1 MFRKDER
8 LTLMQHSCF
17 SLARLTLL
25 SLTAVASLSAA
36 PSGAIFTTVGDGT
49 RVNANHF
56 ESKCAVHL
64 DGGPGP
70 NAPAHAAGLP
80 DGEYYFQVTDP
91 SGKHL
96 LSTDVVSNR
105 RFRVA
110 NGVIVAY
117 TGIGGLVH
125 PTGVD
130 RDHSELGAITIRLA
144 NASCPTDFLD
154 SPNSSGV
161 YKVWATPVND
171 FVGDPTQVDNDCG
184 NGCFHGF
191 VPSKSK
197 TDNFKAK
204 SGSPTFCLT
213 VNKEFLQGDGTY
225 LPTANWQFKVTD
237 PLGVTNLYFTNAA
250 GTVQVCGL
258 AEGAY
263 SVSEDLT
270 SSVWVVGLVVN
281 GAALPP
287 DSVYSFTWTTTKAQ
301 PVITFRNGNAS
312 LPE

>member
-1 MFRKDER
+1 
-8 LTLMQHSCF
+8 MQGSCF
-17 SLARLTLL
+17 SITTRSFLFSLA
-25 SLTAVASLSAA
+25 AVVSVSAA
-36 PSGAIFTTVGDGT
+36 PSGAIFTTLGDGSA
-49 RVNANHF
+49 VNANHF

-80 DGEYYFQVTDP
+80 NGDYYFQVTDA
-91 SGKHL
+91 SGRHL
-96 LSTDVVSNR
+96 LSTDPVSNR

-117 TGIGGLVH
+117 TGTGGLVH
-125 PTGVD
+125 PTGID
-130 RDHSELGAITIRLA
+130 RDHPELGAVTIRLA
-144 NASCPTDFLD
+144 NTSCPADFLD
-154 SPNSSGV
+154 SPNAGGV

-171 FVGDPTQVDNDCG
+171 FVGNPAQVDNECG

-204 SGSPTFCLT
+204 SGTPTFCLT
-213 VNKEFLQGDGTY
+213 VNKEFFQGDGSY
-225 LPTANWQFKVTD
+225 LPTPNWQFKVTD
-237 PLGVTNLYFTNAA
+237 PLGVTNSYFTNTA

-263 SVSEDLT
+263 SVFEELPPY
-270 SSVWVVGLVVN
+270 VAIFELIVN
-281 GAALPP
+281 GAQVPS
-287 DSVYSFTWTTTKAQ
+287 DTVYSFTWTTTKAP
-301 PVITFRNGNAS
+301 PVITFRNGNNS
-312 LPE
+312 PPE